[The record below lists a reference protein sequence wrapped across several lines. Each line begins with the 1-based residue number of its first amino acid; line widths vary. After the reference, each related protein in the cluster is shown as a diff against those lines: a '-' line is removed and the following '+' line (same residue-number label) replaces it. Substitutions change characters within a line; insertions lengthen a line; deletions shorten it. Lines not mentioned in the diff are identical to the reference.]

1 MKNGR
6 NTAGKF
12 TTGNSGRPR
21 GSRNKATLAIESLLK
36 GQAQAVTQAAVGR
49 IQHRCGDLENALKN
63 HRKSIELGPH
73 YSSWV
78 KRGYANILAEFG
90 KHEEAIEFIMEY
102 VDSDF
107 VNPGGHK
114 GLSTVLIYS
123 LIKTN
128 RLREAEKRFSEFAA
142 SGNPITAGQVNRIVS
157 GGNKK
162 SNFWDEL
169 IAALRQVGLSD

>member
-1 MKNGR
+1 M
-6 NTAGKF
+6 
-12 TTGNSGRPR
+12 
-21 GSRNKATLAIESLLK
+21 
-36 GQAQAVTQAAVGR
+36 
-49 IQHRCGDLENALKN
+49 
-63 HRKSIELGPH
+63 GPH

-90 KHEEAIEFIMEY
+90 KHEEAIEFTMQY

-107 VNPGGHK
+107 VNAWGRK

-142 SGNPITAGQVNRIVS
+142 SENPITAGQVNRIVS

-162 SNFWDEL
+162 SNFGDEV